1 MLSST
6 ISKTYLLRT
15 ISILSP
21 VRSTSEWR
29 MYGAGMAVVWLWCGV
44 GYKKRFLFQLI
55 DIDLRLVSFLK
66 KGLLSP
72 S

>member
-29 MYGAGMAVVWLWCGV
+29 NTGDGTEQVWFWYVADRCKSLIYLEGQEAFK
-44 GYKKRFLFQLI
+44 GISPRSIFL
-55 DIDLRLVSFLK
+55 
-66 KGLLSP
+66 P
-72 S
+72 